1 MSLQFWNHTKWIY
14 HYFSTEISALFPN
27 KMNLRIIGC
36 WYKKNQR
43 LSRHQPCSL
52 GGDLKIPLSCINA
65 FIRMF
70 IHSHIHSFAYVV
82 VLTHTHTMC
91 TESFPARPWWPTL
104 TTRST
109 NQRVQR
115 HAWSSFVLTRQPRGV
130 YRMCIFRD
138 AIVFTMLLFITTIL
152 SYRVIY
158 VLSIFFKFWS
168 IRFGI

>member
-14 HYFSTEISALFPN
+14 HYFSTEISPLFPN

-82 VLTHTHTMC
+82 VLTHTHTQC
-91 TESFPARPWWPTL
+91 VQKVFPRVHDDLHWPLARPISAFNVTHGLALFW
-104 TTRST
+104 
-109 NQRVQR
+109 RV
-115 HAWSSFVLTRQPRGV
+115 SRGA
-130 YRMCIFRD
+130 YTECAYLETQLSLRCCCLL
-138 AIVFTMLLFITTIL
+138 LLFCHI
-152 SYRVIY
+152 V
-158 VLSIFFKFWS
+158 
-168 IRFGI
+168 